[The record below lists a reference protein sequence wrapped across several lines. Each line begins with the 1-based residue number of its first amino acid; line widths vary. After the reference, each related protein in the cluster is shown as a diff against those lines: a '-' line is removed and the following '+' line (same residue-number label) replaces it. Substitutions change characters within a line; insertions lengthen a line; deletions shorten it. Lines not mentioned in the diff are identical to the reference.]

1 MNGRLI
7 IIESGT
13 DGSGKA
19 TQTKL
24 LYEKLSGLD
33 IKVKKITFPNYE
45 SESSS
50 LVKMYLRG
58 EFGKNPSEVNPYAA
72 SAFYSVDRFAS
83 YKMDWEVFLK
93 QGGIVISDRYTTSN
107 MVHQAAKIQDEQERD
122 SYLKW
127 LSELEYE
134 KFGLPVPSRVFF
146 LDMPPEIT
154 QKLMENRAN
163 KITGEA
169 KKDIHESNEQYLQ
182 DSYNNSLY
190 IAKKYNW
197 EIIKCVENG
206 KIRTPQ
212 EIHEEIYTKALKVI
226 EDSF

>member
-24 LYEKLSGLD
+24 LCEKLSGLD

-169 KKDIHESNEQYLQ
+169 KKDIHESNKQYLQ

-206 KIRTPQ
+206 IIRTPQ
-212 EIHEEIYTKALKVI
+212 EIHEEIYTKVLKVI

>member
-1 MNGRLI
+1 MKGRLI

-24 LYEKLSGLD
+24 LYDKLSEMD

-58 EFGKNPSEVNPYAA
+58 EFGKNPSDVNPYAA

-83 YKMDWEVFLK
+83 YKTDWEMFLK
-93 QGGIVISDRYTTSN
+93 QGGIVIADRYTTSN

-122 SYLKW
+122 AYLKW

-134 KFGLPVPSRVFF
+134 KFGLPIPSKVFF

-154 QKLMENRAN
+154 EKLMENRAN
-163 KITGEA
+163 KITGDT
-169 KKDIHESNEQYLQ
+169 KKDIHESNKQYLIE
-182 DSYNNSLY
+182 SYNNSLY

-197 EIIKCVENG
+197 DIIECVKDG
-206 KIRTPQ
+206 IIRTPQ
-212 EIHEEIYTKALKVI
+212 EIHEEIYTKAIKVI
-226 EDSF
+226 EAAN